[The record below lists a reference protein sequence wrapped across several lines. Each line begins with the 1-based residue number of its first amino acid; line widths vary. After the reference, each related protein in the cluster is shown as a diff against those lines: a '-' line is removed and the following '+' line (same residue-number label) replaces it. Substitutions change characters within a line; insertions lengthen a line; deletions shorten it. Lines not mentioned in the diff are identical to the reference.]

1 MTAPK
6 RPAPKR
12 PAPKCPRAQTAAPK
26 RRRPNGGAQ
35 TAAPRSHV
43 PIYKALHPISTCN
56 SIRSLR
62 MPLEFA
68 SSKQARRDGGEAGR
82 NFRAP
87 SSHGGPELS
96 AVLTHG
102 GVLGFALQTST
113 YSYVLPCYLYYWSW
127 LGPKLQHSGPYG

>member
-1 MTAPK
+1 
-6 RPAPKR
+6 
-12 PAPKCPRAQTAAPK
+12 
-26 RRRPNGGAQ
+26 
-35 TAAPRSHV
+35 
-43 PIYKALHPISTCN
+43 
-56 SIRSLR
+56 

-68 SSKQARRDGGEAGR
+68 SSKQARREGGEAGR

-113 YSYVLPCYLYYWSW
+113 YSYVFPCYLYHWSW
-127 LGPKLQHSGPYG
+127 WAPIGLGGP